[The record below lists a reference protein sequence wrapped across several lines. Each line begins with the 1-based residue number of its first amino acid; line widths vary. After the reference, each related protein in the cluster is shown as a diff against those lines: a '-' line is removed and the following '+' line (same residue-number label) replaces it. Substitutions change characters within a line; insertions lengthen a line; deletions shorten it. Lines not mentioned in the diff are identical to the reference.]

1 MCKKRIKSV
10 IDGYGTIYVYTV
22 RILTTFALEMV
33 ALIKFCALVLCARS
47 FV

>member
-1 MCKKRIKSV
+1 MCKKRIKSD
-10 IDGYGTIYVYTV
+10 IDGYGTIYFYTL

-33 ALIKFCALVLCARS
+33 ALIKFCALVFCACS